1 MEPRIQEMLSFRDMR
16 AIEYKNALLSTDGVL
31 INQALRGV
39 AAFYYKDASEKAIDD
54 FISAELYDE
63 VAESKGDDTLNDI
76 VFLVEVLLDVFRYSK
91 KPSQINRR
99 LKLFCLKNIILLN
112 DPAFAQHKAAYLA
125 DLFRFF
131 LFFHPCSEDYIDS
144 LVWENDQCSYKGESI
159 ELAQQVKAF
168 FDFIISQRDS
178 FTSLDGF
185 TGEQLALSHDITRE
199 LLESMFT
206 AKGPVTFAPIQDG
219 AVALSDIF
227 SNPQRFFE
235 LYQRDRE
242 QFFRILEDNIDH
254 YIVSNWDDDKSGQA
268 SVYYGPS
275 RNDAVEA
282 YFTRPGRISRKRK
295 YLTEYFVDLYVFY
308 MLRDPAE
315 LERGISYFSANP
327 AMQLKVTAV
336 LFSHPFYNGEARL
349 KMIKAGVDELLP
361 PGFWTEK
368 INRMKNS
375 VQ

>member
-1 MEPRIQEMLSFRDMR
+1 MLSFRDMR
-16 AIEYKNALLSTDGVL
+16 AVENKNELLSTDGLL
-31 INQALRGV
+31 INRAHRGA
-39 AAFYYKDASEKAIDD
+39 AAFYYKDAPEKAIDD

-63 VAESKGDDTLNDI
+63 IGDSKGGGTLND
-76 VFLVEVLLDVFRYSK
+76 VVSLVEVLLDVFRYSK
-91 KPSQINRR
+91 APSQINRR

-112 DPAFAQHKAAYLA
+112 DPAFEQQKAAHLA

-144 LVWENDQCSYKGESI
+144 FSRENDQYSFKAWPVK
-159 ELAQQVKAF
+159 LAQTVNIF
-168 FDFIISQRDS
+168 FNFIISGKGN

-185 TGEQLALSHDITRE
+185 TGEQLALSHNITRE

-206 AKGPVTFAPIQDG
+206 AKGPVTFTPIQDG
-219 AVALSDIF
+219 AAVLSEIF
-227 SNPQRFFE
+227 SHPLRFFE
-235 LYQRDRE
+235 LYQHDKE

-275 RNDAVEA
+275 RNDVVEA
-282 YFTRPGRISRKRK
+282 YFSRPGRISRKRK
-295 YLTEYFVDLYVFY
+295 YLTEFFVDLYVFY
-308 MLRDPAE
+308 VLRDPVE
-315 LERGISYFSANP
+315 LAQGISYFSADP
-327 AMQLKVTAV
+327 AMQLKITTV

-349 KMIKAGVDELLP
+349 KMIKAGVNELLP